1 MLYATSVDTISG
13 KDNGRHFVARVAGVD
28 LPKAKR
34 LDVAL
39 RYVYGIGPVTANQIL
54 DAVGLDYALRVKDL
68 TEADVSKLNNEI
80 TKSYRVEGDLRREVQ
95 QNIRHQIEINSYNGF
110 RHRRNLPVHGQR
122 TKSNSRT
129 RRGRRKTVGSA
140 KKEAPAAAAK

>member
-1 MLYATSVDTISG
+1 M
-13 KDNGRHFVARVAGVD
+13 ARVAGVD

-39 RYVYGIGPVTANQIL
+39 RYIYGIGPFTARQIL
-54 DAVGLDYALRVKDL
+54 DTLGMDHALRVKDL
-68 TEADVSKLNNEI
+68 TESDVSKLNGEI
-80 TKSYRVEGDLRREVQ
+80 TKTYRVEGDLRREVQ

-122 TKSNSRT
+122 TKSNGRT

-140 KKEAPAAAAK
+140 KKEAPAASAAK